1 MITGMHLKN
10 HNLFKSFYV
19 VLRTKNEEGRMVIKL
34 KIIKLIKP
42 NLHQKAAHEFGF
54 RYSMKMGGA
63 ETDHEH
69 VFL

>member
-34 KIIKLIKP
+34 NIIKLIK
-42 NLHQKAAHEFGF
+42 HIYK
-54 RYSMKMGGA
+54 MKTVDM
-63 ETDHEH
+63 
-69 VFL
+69 L

>member
-10 HNLFKSFYV
+10 HNLSKSFYV

-42 NLHQKAAHEFGF
+42 NLH
-54 RYSMKMGGA
+54 
-63 ETDHEH
+63 
-69 VFL
+69 